1 MLSPALLRASRSPR
15 ARRLVEGLPATRRVV
30 DRFVA
35 GEENADAVRAT
46 LELARA
52 NRDVSIDVLGED
64 VHDEGG
70 ARRTRDAYLALVGAM
85 ADAGVAPGAD
95 LSLKLSALGRALP
108 RDGDAIALANAH
120 RICAAADQRGFTVT
134 LDMEDHTTVDATL
147 AVGAELRSDFELV
160 GNVLQSNLRRTAGD
174 IEQLRAS
181 PARVRIVKGA
191 YREPASVAFQ
201 RKAEVDVAY
210 ARDISALFGSAC
222 YPMVATHDRVMLA
235 HAVFEARGSGRDDD
249 GWETQMLY
257 GIRADLQA
265 EIASSGRRMRVYV
278 PVGTDWY
285 GYFMRRLAERPA
297 NVAFFLRAVAGR

>member
-120 RICAAADQRGFTVT
+120 RICAAA
-134 LDMEDHTTVDATL
+134 
-147 AVGAELRSDFELV
+147 
-160 GNVLQSNLRRTAGD
+160 GD
-174 IEQLRAS
+174 GVKWE
-181 PARVRIVKGA
+181 VKDRIVSI
-191 YREPASVAFQ
+191 R
-201 RKAEVDVAY
+201 
-210 ARDISALFGSAC
+210 
-222 YPMVATHDRVMLA
+222 
-235 HAVFEARGSGRDDD
+235 RG
-249 GWETQMLY
+249 
-257 GIRADLQA
+257 
-265 EIASSGRRMRVYV
+265 
-278 PVGTDWY
+278 P
-285 GYFMRRLAERPA
+285 
-297 NVAFFLRAVAGR
+297 